1 MATQELPAP
10 PSPIPPSPM
19 YASSEWQ
26 RLFRT
31 FQSHLLASPL
41 TTTALTRWFGQ
52 APTVD
57 VTSKLTTGP
66 FRKQQRQVQL
76 RYGEHLV
83 ATATAS
89 VELDA
94 LPLWAQQRLSTT
106 NDPLGSVL
114 QNAGAHR
121 ENHAHRPLYDQ
132 LEPPADFST
141 PILVSAGT
149 FYTDDDPSHP
159 HVLVAEVEETFTAHA
174 LILKGA
180 ASSAPTEAFQ
190 ESIEQAKAL
199 QAEIERIDHKVVS
212 LLSKRLGVAQQLRN
226 TRTAA
231 GPTPVYKP
239 EEVVLLDHL
248 RRHLGHRY
256 SRELYAA
263 ILHLQ

>member
-1 MATQELPAP
+1 MVTQQISAP
-10 PSPIPPSPM
+10 PSPLPTSSM

-26 RLFRT
+26 RLFHT

-52 APTVD
+52 PPTVE
-57 VTSKLTTGP
+57 VTSKLITGP
-66 FRKQQRQVQL
+66 TRQQQRKVHL
-76 RYGEHLV
+76 RYGEYLV

-94 LPLWAQQRLSTT
+94 LPLWAQQQLSTT

-159 HVLVAEVEETFTAHA
+159 HVLVAEVEETFTAHT
-174 LILKGA
+174 LVLKNA
-180 ASSAPTEAFQ
+180 AATAPARAFQ

-199 QAEIERIDHKVVS
+199 QEEIERIDHKVVS
-212 LLSKRLGVAQQLRN
+212 LLGQRLGVAQQLRN
-226 TRTAA
+226 ARTAA